1 MLTEE
6 KRILTDIIKK
16 NTEFKNVL
24 IKLTTDINL
33 EDNEKS
39 FILTSALMFL
49 KEYDIN
55 KKYKTYAEIAYSLI
69 LKYSIAYSDYKP
81 LYDFA
86 TLFGFYPISK
96 TILDNDLLETNTLND
111 FFVSI
116 QLQEFLNKSE
126 KNLYTETY
134 EQYRERNSFLED
146 NSNEKGFLAPTS
158 YGKSSV
164 IIDYINKLDNNNKI
178 VIVVPT
184 KSLLMQTYKMI
195 RDANLGYKIL
205 IHEEMYLN
213 EKKFIAVFTQERAL
227 RLLKRKKD
235 IYFDILIIDEAH
247 NIFKKVK
254 SEDNRSLL
262 LSRLLRI
269 NKKLNNNQKVV
280 YLSPLINKIDN
291 LKFDNNQ
298 TINSHTINFNIKSP
312 ELYEF
317 RIDNKVIKHNKYFI
331 NKSNLGFEIGYSEDF
346 ITYMIDNSAF
356 KNFIYYNSPRIIEK
370 LALRLSKNIEEIDD
384 FRNISEIIETL
395 KEEIHGSFYG
405 IDLLNYGIIYLHGKL
420 PDLIKEYL
428 EHKFKTL
435 PELKYIIA
443 NSVILE
449 GINLPI
455 DTLFILNTYGLRG
468 KELTNLI
475 GRVNRLNEIFKNGNN
490 LSKLLPKIHFVN
502 NRFENKDNS
511 KMFSKILELRNRV
524 FDDKIENPT
533 LENFN
538 IEKENEIDKIN
549 ILKVIDDEDFLIAEH
564 SNDLFR
570 LKQYLIENGINLF
583 YSDTNKLAEKLFTKL
598 REIIIDNPNWHEIK
612 LLDKIFKI
620 FIEDFVDDEKF
631 IIDFE
636 FFRLQQQVARDFYDI
651 YIENRKY
658 SLKQNINKLHKY
670 LKGRKESDDKKH
682 HIYYIGETYGE
693 LPYKS
698 SKYFKDIHNKNV
710 AIDLTEKNDKELI
723 NYAIV
728 KLKIED
734 DFISFKLNKFIV
746 FLYDYNLISE
756 DVYNK
761 YVYGTIDKEIISY
774 SKFGLNISLISRLK
788 KDNQMINLNFDSSNN
803 LRANTNFRLY
813 LTTLNDFN
821 RFEIERFIN

>member
-6 KRILTDIIKK
+6 KRFLTDIIKK
-16 NTEFKNVL
+16 NIEFRNVL
-24 IKLTTDINL
+24 IKLTTNQNL

-39 FILTSALMFL
+39 FILTSALIFL

-69 LKYSIAYSDYKP
+69 LKYSIFYSDYKP

-96 TILDNDLLETNTLND
+96 TILDNNLLNTNNLKDL
-111 FFVSI
+111 FVSI
-116 QLQEFLNKSE
+116 QLQEFLNKTE
-126 KNLYTETY
+126 KNIYTETY
-134 EQYRERNSFLED
+134 EQYKERKKFLED
-146 NSNEKGFLAPTS
+146 DSNEKGFLAPTS

-164 IIDYINKLDNNNKI
+164 IIDYINKLDNNNKV

-184 KSLLMQTYKMI
+184 KSLLMQTYRMI

-205 IHEEMYLN
+205 IHEEMYVN

-235 IYFDILIIDEAH
+235 IFFDILIIDEAH
-247 NIFKKVK
+247 NLLKKVK
-254 SEDNRSLL
+254 SGDSRSLL
-262 LSRLLRI
+262 LTRLLRL
-269 NKKLNNNQKVV
+269 NKNLNKNQKVV
-280 YLSPLINKIDN
+280 YLSPLINKIEN
-291 LKFDNNQ
+291 LKFQNEQ
-298 TINSHTINFNIKSP
+298 IINPHTINFNIKSP
-312 ELYEF
+312 ELYEL
-317 RIDNKVIKHNKYFI
+317 RIDKTIVKHNKYFI
-331 NKSNLGFEIGYSEDF
+331 NKINLGFEVGRSEDF
-346 ITYMIDNSAF
+346 ITYIHDNSAL

-370 LALRLSKNIEEIDD
+370 LAIKLSEKIEQVHD
-384 FRNISEIIETL
+384 FRNISEIIDTL
-395 KEEIHGSFYG
+395 KEEVHDGFYG

-435 PELKYIIA
+435 PELKYVIA

-455 DTLFILNTYGLRG
+455 DTLFILNTYGLNG

-475 GRVNRLNEIFKNGNN
+475 GRVNRLNEIFKEGNN
-490 LSKLLPKIHFVN
+490 LGKLLPQIHFVN
-502 NRFENKDNS
+502 NKFENKDNS
-511 KMFSKILELRNRV
+511 NMFSKILQLRNRM

-538 IEKENEIDKIN
+538 IEKEKEIDKIN
-549 ILKVIDDEDFLIAEH
+549 IVKLIEDEDFLITNASE
-564 SNDLFR
+564 DLLR

-583 YSDTNKLAEKLFTKL
+583 YSDTNKITEKLLTKL
-598 REIIIDNPNWHEIK
+598 REIESSSSSWHDTK

-620 FIEDFVDDEKF
+620 FIEDFENDDKF

-636 FFRLQQQVARDFYDI
+636 FFRLRQEVARNFYEV

-658 SLKQNINKLHKY
+658 SLKQNVNKLYKY
-670 LKGRKESDDKKH
+670 LKSRKESDDKEH
-682 HIYYIGETYGE
+682 HLYYIGETYGE

-698 SKYFKDIHNKNV
+698 EIYFKDIHNKNV
-710 AIDLTEKNDKELI
+710 AIDLAQKNDKELI

-746 FLYDYNLISE
+746 FLYDYELISD

-761 YVYGTIDKEIISY
+761 YVYGTTDKKIISF
-774 SKFGLNISLISRLK
+774 SKFGLNISLISRLE
-788 KDNQMINLNFDSSNN
+788 KDNQIVNLSFDSNNN
-803 LRANTNFRLY
+803 LRANKSFRLY
-813 LTTLNDFN
+813 LNTLSDFK

>member
-6 KRILTDIIKK
+6 KRTLTDIIKK
-16 NTEFKNVL
+16 NSEFSNL
-24 IKLTTDINL
+24 LMKLTTNINL

-39 FILTSALMFL
+39 FILTAALMFL

-55 KKYKTYAEIAYSLI
+55 KKFKTYAEIAYSLI
-69 LKYSIAYSDYKP
+69 LKYSITYSDYKP

-96 TILDNDLLETNTLND
+96 VILENDLLETNTLND

-126 KNLYTETY
+126 KNIYTETY
-134 EQYRERNSFLED
+134 EQYKERNNFLED
-146 NSNEKGFLAPTS
+146 NCNEKGFLAPTS

-184 KSLLMQTYKMI
+184 KSLLMQTYKMV
-195 RDANLGYKIL
+195 RDADLGYKIL
-205 IHEEMYLN
+205 IHEEMYIN

-227 RLLKRKKD
+227 RLLKRRKD
-235 IYFDILIIDEAH
+235 IYFDVLIIDEAH

-291 LKFDNNQ
+291 LKFDNKQN
-298 TINSHTINFNIKSP
+298 INSHTINFNIKSP
-312 ELYEF
+312 ELFEF
-317 RIDNKVIKHNKYFI
+317 RTDHKIVKHNKYFI
-331 NKSNLGFEIGYSEDF
+331 NKSNTGFEIGTSTDF
-346 ITYMIDNSAF
+346 IRYIVDNSAF
-356 KNFIYYNSPRIIEK
+356 KNFLYYNSPRIIEK
-370 LALRLSKNIEEIDD
+370 LALRLSKNVEEIND
-384 FRNISEIIETL
+384 FRNVSEIIETL
-395 KEEIHGSFYG
+395 KEEVHGSFYG

-435 PELKYIIA
+435 PELKYVIA

-475 GRVNRLNEIFKNGNN
+475 GRVNRLNEIFKGGNN

-502 NRFENKDNS
+502 NKFENKDNT
-511 KMFSKILELRNRV
+511 KMFSKILELRNRM

-538 IEKENEIDKIN
+538 IEKEKESDKIN
-549 ILKVIDDEDFLIAEH
+549 ILKVIKDEDFLIDEH
-564 SNDLFR
+564 TNDQFR

-583 YSDTNKLAEKLFTKL
+583 YSDSDKLTEKLFTKL
-598 REIIIDNPNWHEIK
+598 KGIDANSEDWQATK

-620 FIEDFVDDEKF
+620 FIEDFVDDDKF

-636 FFRLQQQVARDFYDI
+636 FFRLQQQVARDFYDV

-658 SLKQNINKLHKY
+658 SLKQNINKLHQY
-670 LKGRKESDDKKH
+670 LKGRRESNDKKH

-698 SKYFKDIHNKNV
+698 STYFRDIYNKNV

-746 FLYDYNLISE
+746 FLYDYELISE
-756 DVYNK
+756 DIYNK
-761 YVYGTIDKEIISY
+761 YIYGTVDKEVISF
-774 SKFGLNISLISRLK
+774 SKFGLNISLISRLR
-788 KDNQMINLNFDSSNN
+788 KDNQMINLSFDSSNN
-803 LRANTNFRLY
+803 LMANNDFKLY
-813 LTTLNDFN
+813 LSTLNDFK
-821 RFEIERFIN
+821 RFEIERFIS